1 MKQGGSQWAKFLTQ
15 GMRARGF
22 TSSAIDQCVFLK
34 KNCVVLVYV
43 DDCLIFH
50 KSKEGVSACIDSL
63 ANEFDIT
70 REGSIEKYLGVNI
83 HWHSDG
89 TIEMTQPFLIE
100 RILSLLGLS
109 DSNSVATPVIKPLL
123 HRDSSGPLRKNSWSY
138 RTAIGMLGYL
148 SGNTRPDLL
157 MAVHQCARFNNDPR
171 LSHEIAVKRIGRY
184 IRGTSTKGAIFKQD
198 KTKGIECFVDADFA
212 GSWQIEDSQD
222 PISAMS
228 RTGYV
233 IYFAGYPV
241 LWVSKLQSVCSLS
254 TTESEYIALSQS
266 LRDVIPMMELL
277 KELTSHMSI
286 KDVSPIIN
294 YTVFEDNNGALEL
307 AQLPRMRPRT
317 RHIATKY
324 HFFRSYVQSG
334 AVRVRSIHTNEQIAD
349 IFTKPLPQPA
359 FEYLR
364 MKLLGW

>member
-1 MKQGGSQWAKFLTQ
+1 M
-15 GMRARGF
+15 
-22 TSSAIDQCVFLK
+22 
-34 KNCVVLVYV
+34 
-43 DDCLIFH
+43 
-50 KSKEGVSACIDSL
+50 
-63 ANEFDIT
+63 
-70 REGSIEKYLGVNI
+70 
-83 HWHSDG
+83 
-89 TIEMTQPFLIE
+89 
-100 RILSLLGLS
+100 
-109 DSNSVATPVIKPLL
+109 KPLL
-123 HRDSSGPLRKNSWSY
+123 HRDQSGPSRKHDWSY

-148 SGNTRPDLL
+148 AGNTRPDLL

-171 LSHEIAVKRIGRY
+171 LSYEVAVKRIGRY
-184 IRGTSTKGAIFKQD
+184 LQGTSTKGVLFKPD

-233 IYFAGYPV
+233 ICFAGCPV

-286 KDVSPIIN
+286 QDISPVIN
-294 YTVFEDNNGALEL
+294 CSVFEDNNGALEL

-334 AVRVRSIHTNEQIAD
+334 EVRVRSIHTKEQIAD

-364 MKLLGW
+364 KKLLGW